1 MLQPL
6 LPSQLSQ
13 KVKNSM
19 RRPLEI
25 KAEESSVRSVV
36 SLTSAL
42 ESLSSMQIAKTK
54 NKVLIS
60 NQFFDE
66 VWGIYKQIRV
76 DVLFN
81 FGRAP
86 EQTTTDKELLILIT
100 AKGGLSGDIDQRLVR
115 KVTEHYDE
123 TKNDILVIGK
133 HGALKLKQAHIDYEH
148 FFDLPEGDYIN
159 VDPLMDII
167 RKYSRS
173 RIYYQNYISLSEQA
187 IKDVDLSEVVSSK
200 GRVADLSTISDDM
213 VSEKTHIFEPSSYA
227 VAAYL
232 ENSILRLTISQFIY
246 DSRLA
251 QVASRFKA
259 MSAARE
265 RSVETAGELRTEY
278 NRAKRTQV
286 DTRLKESM
294 AGLKK
299 IRAEGAQ

>member
-1 MLQPL
+1 
-6 LPSQLSQ
+6 
-13 KVKNSM
+13 M

-25 KAEESSVRSVV
+25 KAEEASVRSVV

-42 ESLSSMQIAKTK
+42 ESISSMQIAKTK

-66 VWGIYKQIRV
+66 VWNIYKQIRV
-76 DVLFN
+76 DVMFN
-81 FGRAP
+81 YGRVVGETP
-86 EQTTTDKELLILIT
+86 IDKELLILIT
-100 AKGGLSGDIDQRLVR
+100 AKGGLSGDIDNRLIR
-115 KVTEHYDE
+115 KVVERYDE
-123 TKNDILVIGK
+123 TKNDILVIGH
-133 HGALKLKQAHIDYEH
+133 HGALKLKQAHIDHTYY
-148 FFDLPEGDYIN
+148 FDLPEHDYVN
-159 VDPLMDII
+159 VDPLMDIT
-167 RKYSRS
+167 RKYAQS
-173 RIYYQNYISLSEQA
+173 RIYYQNYISLSQQE

-200 GRVADLSTISDDM
+200 GRVADMGTVSSDM
-213 VSEKTHIFEPSSYA
+213 VTEKTYIFEPSSYA

-259 MSAARE
+259 MSAAKE
-265 RSVETAGELRTEY
+265 RSIENAAELHTEY
-278 NRAKRTQV
+278 NRSKRSQV

-299 IRAEGAQ
+299 LRAGGAE

>member
-1 MLQPL
+1 
-6 LPSQLSQ
+6 
-13 KVKNSM
+13 V

-25 KAEESSVRSVV
+25 KAEEAGARSVV

-42 ESLSSMQIAKTK
+42 ESISSMQIAKTK

-66 VWGIYKQIRV
+66 VWNIYKQIRV
-76 DVLFN
+76 DVMFN
-81 FGRAP
+81 YGRAVEEKP
-86 EQTTTDKELLILIT
+86 IDKELLILIT
-100 AKGGLSGDIDQRLVR
+100 AKGGLSGDIDNRLIR
-115 KVTEHYDE
+115 KFMEHYNE
-123 TKNDILVIGK
+123 TKNDILVIGH
-133 HGALKLKQAHIDYEH
+133 HGTTKLKQAHVDYAYY
-148 FFDLPEGDYIN
+148 FDLPEHDYIN

-167 RKYSRS
+167 KQYAKS
-173 RIYYQNYISLSEQA
+173 RIFYQNYISLSQQE
-187 IKDVDLSEVVSSK
+187 IKEVDLSEVVSSK
-200 GRVADLSTISDDM
+200 GRTADLSTLSDDM
-213 VSEKTHIFEPSSYA
+213 VSERTYIFEPNSYA

-259 MSAARE
+259 MSAAKE
-265 RSVETAGELRTEY
+265 RSIANASELHTEY
-278 NRAKRTQV
+278 NRAKRSQV

-299 IRAEGAQ
+299 LRAGGAE

>member
-1 MLQPL
+1 
-6 LPSQLSQ
+6 
-13 KVKNSM
+13 M

-25 KAEESSVRSVV
+25 KAQEASVRSVV

-66 VWGIYKQIRV
+66 VWNIYKQIRV

-81 FGRAP
+81 FGRAVEEKP
-86 EQTTTDKELLILIT
+86 IDKELFILIT

-115 KVTEHYDE
+115 KFGERYDE
-123 TKNDILVIGK
+123 TKNDVLVIGH
-133 HGALKLKQAHIDYEH
+133 HGALKLKQAHVDYTYY
-148 FFDLPEGDYIN
+148 FDLPEGDYIN

-173 RIYYQNYISLSEQA
+173 RIFYQDYISLSQQE

-200 GRVADLSTISDDM
+200 GRVADLSAINDELI
-213 VSEKTHIFEPSSYA
+213 SEKTYIFEPSSFQ

-259 MSAARE
+259 MSAAKE
-265 RSVETAGELRTEY
+265 RSIDTANELHLEY
-278 NRAKRTQV
+278 NRSKRNQV
-286 DTRLKESM
+286 DTRLKESL

-299 IRAEGAQ
+299 IRAAEAGA

>member
-1 MLQPL
+1 
-6 LPSQLSQ
+6 
-13 KVKNSM
+13 M

-25 KAEESSVRSVV
+25 KAEEAGVRSVV

-66 VWGIYKQIRV
+66 VWNIYKQIRV

-81 FGRAP
+81 FGRSHEEKP
-86 EQTTTDKELLILIT
+86 IDKELLILIT
-100 AKGGLSGDIDQRLVR
+100 AKGGLSGDIDQRLIR
-115 KVTEHYDE
+115 KFMERYDPA
-123 TKNDILVIGK
+123 KNDVLVIGH
-133 HGALKLKQAHIDYEH
+133 HGALKLKQAHVDYQYY
-148 FFDLPEGDYIN
+148 FDLPEGDYVN

-167 RKYSRS
+167 KHYTKS
-173 RIYYQNYISLSEQA
+173 RIFYQNYISLGQQE

-200 GRVADLSTISDDM
+200 GRVADMATVDKSLVT
-213 VSEKTHIFEPSSYA
+213 EKTYIFEPGSYQ

-259 MSAARE
+259 MSAAKE
-265 RSVETAGELRTEY
+265 RSIETATTLHMEY
-278 NRAKRTQV
+278 NRSKRNQV
-286 DTRLKESM
+286 DTRLKESL

-299 IRAEGAQ
+299 IRAAEAGS

>member
-1 MLQPL
+1 
-6 LPSQLSQ
+6 
-13 KVKNSM
+13 M

-25 KAEESSVRSVV
+25 KAEEASVRSVV

-42 ESLSSMQIAKTK
+42 ETLSSMQIAKTK

-66 VWGIYKQIRV
+66 VWTIYKQIRV

-86 EQTTTDKELLILIT
+86 EAETLDKELLILIT
-100 AKGGLSGDIDQRLVR
+100 AKGGLSGDIDQKLIR
-115 KVTEHYDE
+115 KVIERYDE
-123 TKNDILVIGK
+123 TKNDVLVIGH
-133 HGALKLKQAHIDYEH
+133 HGALKLKQSHIDYTYYFE
-148 FFDLPEGDYIN
+148 LPEKDYIN

-167 RKYSRS
+167 RKYAKS
-173 RIYYQNYISLSEQA
+173 RIYYQNYISLSQQD

-200 GRVADLSTISDDM
+200 GRVADLDAISDDL
-213 VSEKTHIFEPSSYA
+213 VSEKTYIFEPSSYQ

-259 MSAARE
+259 MSAAKE
-265 RSVETAGELRTEY
+265 RSIDNANQLHTEF
-278 NRAKRTQV
+278 NRAKRSQV
-286 DTRLKESM
+286 DTRLKESL

-299 IRAEGAQ
+299 IRAGGG

>member
-1 MLQPL
+1 
-6 LPSQLSQ
+6 
-13 KVKNSM
+13 M

-25 KAEESSVRSVV
+25 KAEEKSVRSVV

-66 VWGIYKQIRV
+66 VWNIYKQIRV

-86 EQTTTDKELLILIT
+86 EETPIDKELLILIT
-100 AKGGLSGDIDQRLVR
+100 AKGGLSGDIDQRLIR
-115 KVTEHYDE
+115 KVVEHYDE
-123 TKNDILVIGK
+123 TKNDVLVIGH
-133 HGALKLKQAHIDYEH
+133 HGALKLKQAHIDSTYY
-148 FFDLPEGDYIN
+148 FDLPEKDYIN

-167 RKYSRS
+167 RKYAKS
-173 RIYYQNYISLSEQA
+173 RIYYQNYISLSQQE

-200 GRVADLSTISDDM
+200 GRVADLDAINADEV
-213 VSEKTHIFEPSSYA
+213 VSEKTYIFEPSSYQ

-259 MSAARE
+259 MSAAKE
-265 RSVETAGELRTEY
+265 RSIDNGNTLHTEY
-278 NRAKRTQV
+278 NRSKRNQV
-286 DTRLKESM
+286 DTRLKESL

-299 IRAEGAQ
+299 IRAGGAS

>member
-1 MLQPL
+1 
-6 LPSQLSQ
+6 
-13 KVKNSM
+13 M

-25 KAEESSVRSVV
+25 KADEVAVKSVV

-66 VWGIYKQIRV
+66 VWKIYKQIRV

-81 FGRAP
+81 FGRQVDEKP
-86 EQTTTDKELLILIT
+86 IDKELLILIT
-100 AKGGLSGDIDQRLVR
+100 AKGGLSGDIDQRLIR
-115 KVTEHYDE
+115 KFLEYYDE
-123 TKNDILVIGK
+123 QHHDVLVIGH
-133 HGALKLKQAHIDYEH
+133 HGALKLKQSHVDYAYY
-148 FFDLPEGDYIN
+148 FDLPEGDYIN
-159 VDPLMDII
+159 VDPLMDIT

-173 RIYYQNYISLSEQA
+173 RIFYQNYISLGQQTIEE
-187 IKDVDLSEVVSSK
+187 VDLSEVVSSK
-200 GRVADLSTISDDM
+200 GRVADLSTVGDDV
-213 VSEKTHIFEPSSYA
+213 VSEKTYIFEPSSYA

-259 MSAARE
+259 MSAAKE
-265 RSVETAGELRTEY
+265 RSIENANDLHVEY
-278 NRAKRTQV
+278 NRAKRNQV
-286 DTRLKESM
+286 DTRLKESL

-299 IRAEGAQ
+299 VRAGGVA

>member
-1 MLQPL
+1 
-6 LPSQLSQ
+6 
-13 KVKNSM
+13 M

-25 KAEESSVRSVV
+25 KAEEASVRSVV

-66 VWGIYKQIRV
+66 VWSIYKQIRV

-81 FGRAP
+81 FGRTAEEKP
-86 EQTTTDKELLILIT
+86 IDKELHILIT
-100 AKGGLSGDIDQRLVR
+100 AKGGLSGDIDQRLIR
-115 KVTEHYDE
+115 KFVEGYDE
-123 TKNDILVIGK
+123 ATNDVLVIGY
-133 HGALKLKQAHIDYEH
+133 HGALKLKQAHIDYAYY
-148 FFDLPEGDYIN
+148 FDLPEKDYIN

-167 RKYSRS
+167 KQYSRS
-173 RIYYQNYISLSEQA
+173 RIFYQHYVSLSEQE
-187 IKDVDLSEVVSSK
+187 IRDVDLSEVVSSK
-200 GRVADLSTISDDM
+200 GRVADLDTIGEDL
-213 VSEKTHIFEPSSYA
+213 VSERTYIFEPSSYA

-232 ENSILRLTISQFIY
+232 EKSILRLTISQFIY

-259 MSAARE
+259 MSAAKE
-265 RSVETAGELRTEY
+265 RSMETAGELRLEY
-278 NRAKRTQV
+278 NRSKRTQV

-299 IRAEGAQ
+299 IRAAGGAA

>member
-1 MLQPL
+1 
-6 LPSQLSQ
+6 
-13 KVKNSM
+13 M

-25 KAEESSVRSVV
+25 KAEEASVRSVV

-66 VWGIYKQIRV
+66 VWNIYKQIRV
-76 DVLFN
+76 DVMFN
-81 FGRAP
+81 YGRSIDEIP
-86 EQTTTDKELLILIT
+86 IDKELLILIT
-100 AKGGLSGDIDQRLVR
+100 AKGGLSGDIDNRLIR
-115 KVTEHYDE
+115 KFMEHYDE
-123 TKNDILVIGK
+123 TKNDVLVIGH
-133 HGALKLKQAHIDYEH
+133 HGVTKLKQAHVDHTYY
-148 FFDLPEGDYIN
+148 FDLPEHDYIN
-159 VDPLMDII
+159 VDPLMDIT
-167 RKYSRS
+167 RKYAKS
-173 RIYYQNYISLSEQA
+173 RIFYQNYISLSQQE
-187 IKDVDLSEVVSSK
+187 IKEVDLSDVVSSK
-200 GRVADLSTISDDM
+200 GRVADLATLSDDM
-213 VSEKTHIFEPSSYA
+213 VSEKTYIFEPSSYA

-259 MSAARE
+259 MSAAKE
-265 RSVETAGELRTEY
+265 RSIENAAELHTEY
-278 NRAKRTQV
+278 NRAKRSQV

-299 IRAEGAQ
+299 LRAGGAQ

>member
-1 MLQPL
+1 
-6 LPSQLSQ
+6 
-13 KVKNSM
+13 M

-25 KAEESSVRSVV
+25 RAEEKSVRSVV

-66 VWGIYKQIRV
+66 VWSIYKQIRV

-81 FGRAP
+81 FGRTQEEKP
-86 EQTTTDKELLILIT
+86 INKELMILIT
-100 AKGGLSGDIDQRLVR
+100 AKAGLSGDIDQRLV
-115 KVTEHYDE
+115 KKFLEHYDPA
-123 TKNDILVIGK
+123 KNDVLVIGR
-133 HGALKLKQAHIDYEH
+133 HGSLKLKQSHVDYAYY
-148 FFDLPEGDYIN
+148 FDLPDRDYIN

-167 RKYSRS
+167 KKYERS
-173 RIYYQNYISLSEQA
+173 RIYYQNYVSLTQQD

-200 GRVADLSTISDDM
+200 GRVADLDTVGEDV
-213 VSEKTHIFEPSSYA
+213 VSEKTYIFEPSSYA

-251 QVASRFKA
+251 QVASRFRA

-265 RSVETAGELRTEY
+265 RSTETAGELRLEY
-278 NRAKRTQV
+278 NRAKRNQV
-286 DTRLKESM
+286 DTRLKESL

-299 IRAEGAQ
+299 VRAEGVA

>member
-1 MLQPL
+1 
-6 LPSQLSQ
+6 
-13 KVKNSM
+13 M

-25 KAEESSVRSVV
+25 KAEEASVRSVV

-66 VWGIYKQIRV
+66 VWTIYKQIRV

-81 FGRAP
+81 FGRVEGEKP
-86 EQTTTDKELLILIT
+86 IDKELLILIT
-100 AKGGLSGDIDQRLVR
+100 AKGGLSGDIDQRLIR
-115 KVTEHYDE
+115 KFLEHYDE
-123 TKNDILVIGK
+123 TKNDVLVIGH
-133 HGALKLKQAHIDYEH
+133 HGALKLKQAHVDHTYY
-148 FFDLPEGDYIN
+148 FDLPEGDYVN

-173 RIYYQNYISLSEQA
+173 RIFYQNYISLSQQA

-200 GRVADLSTISDDM
+200 GRVADLATAGDDL
-213 VSEKTHIFEPSSYA
+213 VTEKTYIFEPSSYA

-259 MSAARE
+259 MSAAKE
-265 RSVETAGELRTEY
+265 RSIDNANTLHTEY
-278 NRAKRTQV
+278 NRAKRSQV
-286 DTRLKESM
+286 DTRLKESL

-299 IRAEGAQ
+299 IRAGGAS

>member
-1 MLQPL
+1 
-6 LPSQLSQ
+6 
-13 KVKNSM
+13 M

-25 KAEESSVRSVV
+25 KAQENSVRSVV

-66 VWGIYKQIRV
+66 VWNIYKQVRV

-81 FGRAP
+81 FGRTEDETP
-86 EQTTTDKELLILIT
+86 IERELLILIT
-100 AKGGLSGDIDQRLVR
+100 AKAGLSGDIDQRLIKKFMDYFDDDKHDV
-115 KVTEHYDE
+115 
-123 TKNDILVIGK
+123 LVIGR
-133 HGALKLKQAHIDYEH
+133 HGAQKLKQAQVDYD
-148 FFDLPEGDYIN
+148 FYFDLPESDYIN

-167 RKYSRS
+167 KKYRGS
-173 RIYYQNYISLSEQA
+173 RIFYQNYVSLGRQD
-187 IKDVDLSEVVSSK
+187 IKSVDLSEVVSSK
-200 GRVADLSTISDDM
+200 GRVADLSTVSDDLIT
-213 VSEKTHIFEPSSYA
+213 EKTYIFEPNSFQ

-232 ENSILRLTISQFIY
+232 ESSILRLTISQFIY

-259 MSAARE
+259 MSAAKE
-265 RSVETAGELRTEY
+265 RSIERANELRLEY
-278 NRAKRTQV
+278 NRAKRNQV
-286 DTRLKESM
+286 DTRLKESL

-299 IRAEGAQ
+299 IRAEGANL

>member
-1 MLQPL
+1 
-6 LPSQLSQ
+6 
-13 KVKNSM
+13 M

-25 KAEESSVRSVV
+25 KAEEASVRSVV

-54 NKVLIS
+54 SKVLIS

-66 VWGIYKQIRV
+66 VWSVYKQIRV

-81 FGRAP
+81 FGRTVDETP
-86 EQTTTDKELLILIT
+86 IDKELLILIT
-100 AKGGLSGDIDQRLVR
+100 AKGGLSGDIDNRLIR
-115 KVTEHYDE
+115 KVVERYDE
-123 TKNDILVIGK
+123 SKNDVLVIGH
-133 HGALKLKQAHIDYEH
+133 HGALKLKQSHIDHNYY
-148 FFDLPEGDYIN
+148 FDLPEHDYVN

-167 RKYSRS
+167 RKYAKS
-173 RIYYQNYISLSEQA
+173 RIYYQNYISLSQQE

-200 GRVADLSTISDDM
+200 GRVADMATVSDDM
-213 VSEKTHIFEPSSYA
+213 VTEKTYIFEPNSYA

-259 MSAARE
+259 MSAAKE
-265 RSVETAGELRTEY
+265 RSIDNASQLHLEY

-286 DTRLKESM
+286 DTRLKESL

-299 IRAEGAQ
+299 IRAGGAQ

>member
-1 MLQPL
+1 
-6 LPSQLSQ
+6 
-13 KVKNSM
+13 M

-25 KAEESSVRSVV
+25 KAQEGSVRSVV

-66 VWGIYKQIRV
+66 VWNIYKQIRV

-81 FGRAP
+81 FGRTE
-86 EQTTTDKELLILIT
+86 EQTPINKELLILIT
-100 AKGGLSGDIDQRLVR
+100 AKGGLSGDIDQRLIR
-115 KVTEHYDE
+115 KVVERYSE
-123 TKNDILVIGK
+123 AKNDVLVIGH
-133 HGALKLKQAHIDYEH
+133 HGALKLKQSHIDSTYY
-148 FFDLPEGDYIN
+148 FDLPENDYIN
-159 VDPLMDII
+159 VDPLMEII
-167 RKYSRS
+167 RKYAKS
-173 RIYYQNYISLSEQA
+173 RIFYQNYISLSQQE

-200 GRVADLSTISDDM
+200 GRVADLSTLGKNLI
-213 VSEKTHIFEPSSYA
+213 SEKTYIIEPSSYR

-251 QVASRFKA
+251 QVASRFTS
-259 MSAARE
+259 MSAAKE
-265 RSVETAGELRTEY
+265 RSMDTASELHTEY
-278 NRAKRTQV
+278 NRSKRAQV
-286 DTRLKESM
+286 DTRLKESL

-299 IRAEGAQ
+299 IRAGGAE

>member
-1 MLQPL
+1 
-6 LPSQLSQ
+6 
-13 KVKNSM
+13 M
-19 RRPLEI
+19 RRPLEV
-25 KAEESSVRSVV
+25 KAEEASVRSVV

-66 VWGIYKQIRV
+66 VWNIYKQIRV

-86 EQTTTDKELLILIT
+86 EEKPIEKELLILIT
-100 AKGGLSGDIDQRLVR
+100 AKAGLSGDIDQRLIR
-115 KVTEHYDE
+115 KFLERYDE
-123 TKNDILVIGK
+123 TKHDVLVIGY
-133 HGALKLKQAHIDYEH
+133 HGALKLKQAHVDYTYY
-148 FFDLPEGDYIN
+148 FDLPENDYIN
-159 VDPLMDII
+159 VDPLMDIT
-167 RKYSRS
+167 RKYARS
-173 RIYYQNYISLSEQA
+173 RIFYQNYVSLAQQTIE
-187 IKDVDLSEVVSSK
+187 DVDLSEVVSSK
-200 GRVADLSTISDDM
+200 GRVADLDTVGDDV
-213 VSEKTHIFEPSSYA
+213 VSEKTYIFEPSSYA

-259 MSAARE
+259 MSAAKE
-265 RSVETAGELRTEY
+265 RSIENANELHVEY
-278 NRAKRTQV
+278 NRAKRNQV
-286 DTRLKESM
+286 DTRLKESL

-299 IRAEGAQ
+299 IRAGGAA

>member
-1 MLQPL
+1 
-6 LPSQLSQ
+6 
-13 KVKNSM
+13 M

-25 KAEESSVRSVV
+25 KAEEAGARSVV

-42 ESLSSMQIAKTK
+42 ESISSMQIAKTK

-66 VWGIYKQIRV
+66 VWNIYKQIRV
-76 DVLFN
+76 DVMFN
-81 FGRAP
+81 YGRTVNETP
-86 EQTTTDKELLILIT
+86 IEKELLILIT
-100 AKGGLSGDIDQRLVR
+100 AKGGLSGDIDNRLIR
-115 KVTEHYDE
+115 QFMEHYDE
-123 TKNDILVIGK
+123 AKNDVLVIGH
-133 HGALKLKQAHIDYEH
+133 HGTTKLKQAHVDFTYY
-148 FFDLPEGDYIN
+148 FDLPEHDYVN

-167 RKYSRS
+167 RKYAKS
-173 RIYYQNYISLSEQA
+173 RIYYQNYISLSQQE

-200 GRVADLSTISDDM
+200 GRVADMATVSDAM
-213 VSEKTHIFEPSSYA
+213 VTEKTYIFEPSSYA

-259 MSAARE
+259 MSAAKE
-265 RSVETAGELRTEY
+265 RSIANAIALHTEY
-278 NRAKRTQV
+278 NRAKRNQV

-294 AGLKK
+294 SGLKK
-299 IRAEGAQ
+299 IRAGGSQ